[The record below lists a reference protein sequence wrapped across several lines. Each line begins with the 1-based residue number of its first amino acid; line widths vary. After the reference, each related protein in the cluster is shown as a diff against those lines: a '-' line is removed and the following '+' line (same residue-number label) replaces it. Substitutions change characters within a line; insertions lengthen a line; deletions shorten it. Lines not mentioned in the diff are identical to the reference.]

1 MLKPV
6 NDAVRF
12 LVVELG
18 SLAAVAYWGFHE
30 HSGLGAKVLFGVGGP
45 LLIAVVWG
53 IWMAPR
59 ASRRAPEGVR
69 ALIELVIF
77 GTATAAL
84 AASTGAGPAIVF
96 GAIALVNTVLEHVL
110 PAAGPQPRPPS

>member
-1 MLKPV
+1 MKPA

-30 HSGLGAKVLFGVGGP
+30 HSAWGAKVLLGVGGP

-69 ALIELVIF
+69 TLIELVIF

-84 AASTGAGPAIVF
+84 AASAGAGLAIAF
-96 GAIALVNTVLEHVL
+96 GAIALANTVLEHTL
-110 PAAGPQPRPPS
+110 RSPGLHERRPS

>member
-1 MLKPV
+1 MKPA

-30 HSGLGAKVLFGVGGP
+30 HSAWGAKILLGVGGP

-53 IWMAPR
+53 SGWRPAP
-59 ASRRAPEGVR
+59 AGGRRRVCGR
-69 ALIELVIF
+69 SIELVIF

-84 AASTGAGPAIVF
+84 AASAGAGLAIAF
-96 GAIALVNTVLEHVL
+96 GAIALANTVLEHTL
-110 PAAGPQPRPPS
+110 RSPGLHERRPS